1 MCAIWFDNDR
11 ILAMSLRQQP
21 MGRSRRMQGFSIVEL
36 LIGVTVGLF
45 VLAGASL
52 VASSQLNDNRRL
64 LLETQVQ
71 QDLRAA
77 MDIITRDIRRSG
89 YWANAFTTVAP
100 ATSAQNPYRPAGAD
114 TNAAGTITY
123 TYSHDMD
130 RAVQVESN
138 AVEADEQN
146 GFMLNTSTHT
156 IDAKLS
162 AGNWQALTDP
172 NVVRI
177 TLFTAQVTPT
187 TINLPVCAAPPC
199 APVSA
204 GCGGASALTVRDVQI
219 VIQGEATYDPSVK
232 RSLVNTVRVRNDQ
245 VCQ

>member
-1 MCAIWFDNDR
+1 M
-11 ILAMSLRQQP
+11 
-21 MGRSRRMQGFSIVEL
+21 VEL

-45 VLAGASL
+45 VLAGAS
-52 VASSQLNDNRRL
+52 VVVSNQLSDNRRL

-77 MDIITRDIRRSG
+77 MDIISRDVRRSG

-100 ATSAQNPYRPAGAD
+100 EKAPVQNPYHPVGVD

-123 TYSHDMD
+123 TYSHDLD
-130 RAVQVESN
+130 RAAKVESN

-146 GFMLNTSTHT
+146 GFMLNTSNHT
-156 IDAKLS
+156 IDAKL
-162 AGNWQALTDP
+162 ADGNWQALTDP
-172 NVVRI
+172 NVVRV
-177 TLFTAQVTPT
+177 TQFTAQVTPT
-187 TINLPVCAAPPC
+187 TVNLPVCSAPPC

-204 GCGGASALTVRDVQI
+204 GCGAASALIVRDVQI
-219 VIQGEATYDPSVK
+219 VIEGEATYDSSVK
-232 RSLVNTVRVRNDQ
+232 RSLVNTIRVRNDQ